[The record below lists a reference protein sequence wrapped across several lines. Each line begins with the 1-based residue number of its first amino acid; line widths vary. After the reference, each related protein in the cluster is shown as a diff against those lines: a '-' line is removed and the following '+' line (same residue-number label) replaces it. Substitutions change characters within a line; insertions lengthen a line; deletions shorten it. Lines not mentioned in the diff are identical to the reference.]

1 MEPRTTADGSL
12 TLYSPAYGQT
22 PPLSPRGGD
31 GVPSRLPAG
40 ERGRLATSVW
50 ADRPR
55 SSKSVSEPA
64 STSCSAPTLRWRPA
78 PPLRYVAL
86 DRSLPDSDLLA
97 SLGYGRH
104 LSNSQLWTRFL
115 TFRGSLTPEAKP
127 PTFHYGPARL
137 SLQLRDATG
146 APLEAEGFDAIYLDA
161 FSPDV
166 NPELW
171 SETFLAGLATA
182 LSAGGVLVSYS
193 VKGEVRRRLARLGLE
208 VARHPGPPAGK
219 REMLWARKGA

>member
-22 PPLSPRGGD
+22 LHSHHGAVTESRHVFLRGS
-31 GVPSRLPAG
+31 GVASRLG
-40 ERGRLATSVW
+40 LGRPTSVLEIGFGTGLNFLLSADAALATG
-50 ADRPR
+50 
-55 SSKSVSEPA
+55 
-64 STSCSAPTLRWRPA
+64 T
-78 PPLRYVAL
+78 PLRYVAL
-86 DRSLPDSDLLA
+86 DRSLPDRDLLA
-97 SLGYGRH
+97 TLGYGRH

-115 TFRGSLTPEAKP
+115 TFRGSLTPEAN

-137 SLQLRDATG
+137 SLQLRDATD
-146 APLEAEGFDAIYLDA
+146 APLEAEDFDAIYLDA

-171 SETFLAGLATA
+171 SEAFLSGLVTA
-182 LSAGGVLVSYS
+182 LSAGGILVSYS

>member
-22 PPLSPRGGD
+22 LHSHHGAVTESRHVFLRGS
-31 GVPSRLPAG
+31 GVASRLG
-40 ERGRLATSVW
+40 LGRPTSVLEIGFGTGLNFLLSADAALATG
-50 ADRPR
+50 
-55 SSKSVSEPA
+55 
-64 STSCSAPTLRWRPA
+64 T
-78 PPLRYVAL
+78 PLRYVAL